1 MGIFFIHEDMKR
13 EKQIQRLKDAGA
25 LYLDHDYVEIDGVR
39 IFASSY
45 TPKPFYAET
54 AFQIDDEK
62 MG

>member
-13 EKQIQRLKDAGA
+13 DKQIQRLKDAGA

-45 TPKPFYAET
+45 TPKPFYA
-54 AFQIDDEK
+54 
-62 MG
+62 